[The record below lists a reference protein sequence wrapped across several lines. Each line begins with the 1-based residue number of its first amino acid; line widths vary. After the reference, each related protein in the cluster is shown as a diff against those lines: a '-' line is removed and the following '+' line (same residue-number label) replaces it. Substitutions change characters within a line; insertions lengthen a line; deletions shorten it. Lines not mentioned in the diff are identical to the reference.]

1 MKSKRCFYNVG
12 SITGKRKS
20 AVLLSWKI
28 IAALPVYEAGLGF
41 EHTVSST
48 LVQAGRSGHDL
59 TCLSI
64 STVKCTFPPNLW
76 LTRLITYKPCVFY
89 IPAAV
94 VCWGFVSFFF
104 LPLPV
109 SIHLHSTFK
118 SIQTGLICEIQQWM
132 NHSEWISAHLVLG
145 NNGESCCFIR
155 RRRTNFQPQYFDL
168 KCTGRRQQDT
178 NWTAMATK

>member
-1 MKSKRCFYNVG
+1 MRQ
-12 SITGKRKS
+12 
-20 AVLLSWKI
+20 VLDLNTPCPPLS
-28 IAALPVYEAGLGF
+28 YRLGGRDMIS
-41 EHTVSST
+41 HVSQFQQ
-48 LVQAGRSGHDL
+48 LNARS
-59 TCLSI
+59 
-64 STVKCTFPPNLW
+64 PPNLW

-109 SIHLHSTFK
+109 SIHLHSAFK
-118 SIQTGLICEIQQWM
+118 SIQTGWWM
-132 NHSEWISAHLVLG
+132 NHSEWISAHLALG

-155 RRRTNFQPQYFDL
+155 RRRTLAALANFQPQYFDL